1 MKSNRWQAAVLVM
14 MIPLAVACSDVEVAE
29 SSYDAPATLKEV
41 KGTDLMEVTLTD
53 RAVERVGLTTEAV
66 TAGPEGLVIP
76 YSAVIYSADGTTWVY
91 KVVKGTTFVRTEVA
105 IARIDGDRA
114 FLVTGPE
121 AGTKLAT
128 VGATELYGT
137 ENGL

>member
-1 MKSNRWQAAVLVM
+1 MKRNRWQAAVLVM
-14 MIPLAVACSDVEVAE
+14 MIPLAMACSRVEGAE

-41 KGTDLMEVTLTD
+41 KGTDLTQVTLTE
-53 RAVERVGLTTEAV
+53 RAIERIGLTTEAV
-66 TAGPEGLVIP
+66 TAGPQGLVIP

-91 KVVKGTTFVRTEVA
+91 RVVEGTTFVRTQVA
-105 IARIDGDRA
+105 VARIDGDRA
-114 FLVTGPE
+114 FLASGPA
-121 AGTKLAT
+121 AGTQLAT